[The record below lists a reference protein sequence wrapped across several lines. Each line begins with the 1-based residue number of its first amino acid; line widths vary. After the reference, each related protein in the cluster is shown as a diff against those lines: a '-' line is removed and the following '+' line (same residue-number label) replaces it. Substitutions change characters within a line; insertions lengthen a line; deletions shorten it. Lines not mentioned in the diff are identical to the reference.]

1 MRQGIVRQSGNVII
15 VGMVYMPTNLCLV
28 LPSYGQLYVVIDSYG
43 QYITKLWGIL
53 LMIISG
59 YMV

>member
-15 VGMVYMPTNLCLV
+15 VGMVYMPINLCL
-28 LPSYGQLYVVIDSYG
+28 PSYRQLYVVIDSYE